1 MTDVYHEVMRTIWD
15 HNLHFGLW
23 TSEEDES
30 PNRVAAERMTAL
42 HIGKLGARH
51 GWRVLDLG
59 RRVGTSAFRLAEAS
73 HADIVSV
80 SACAEH
86 VARANSRAEALF
98 VDDQVRFV
106 HGDPREMSFADDTFD
121 AAWAVETLPHLGN
134 RVEVLREIA
143 RVVKPAG
150 VVVVSDFVQ
159 RRPVPQDVLDELQP
173 VLATY
178 EIDGLPSFA
187 GYPKL
192 LASAGLQVVEL
203 LDLSAE
209 TRKTVPRMRAG
220 ARRHYDA
227 LVAAHG
233 EQARRYLDQL
243 LSPVAIQPSVGYV
256 LAVARV

>member
-1 MTDVYHEVMRTIWD
+1 MADVYHEVMRTIWD

-30 PNRVAAERMTAL
+30 SNRVAAERMTAL
-42 HIGKLGARH
+42 HIDKLGARH

-80 SACAEH
+80 SPCADH
-86 VARANSRAEALF
+86 VRRANSRAEALF

-106 HGDPREMSFADDTFD
+106 HGDPHAMPFPDDTFD
-121 AAWAVETLPHLGN
+121 AAWAVETLPHLGD
-134 RVEVLREIA
+134 RAGVLRELA
-143 RVVKPAG
+143 RVVKPSG

-159 RRPVPQDVLDELQP
+159 RRPVSQVVLDELQP

-178 EIDGLPSFA
+178 DITELPTFA

-192 LASAGLQVVEL
+192 LASAGLRVVEL
-203 LDLSAE
+203 MDLTAQA
-209 TRKTVPRMRAG
+209 RKSLPRMQAG
-220 ARRHYDA
+220 ARLHYDA

-233 EQARRYLDQL
+233 EEARKYLDQI
-243 LSPVAIQPSVGYV
+243 LSPIATQPSLGYV

>member
-1 MTDVYHEVMRTIWD
+1 MADVYHEVMRTIWD

-42 HIGKLGARH
+42 HIEKLGARH

-80 SACAEH
+80 SPCAEH
-86 VARANSRAEALF
+86 VRLANVRAEALF

-106 HGDPREMSFADDTFD
+106 HGDPHAMPFSADAFD
-121 AAWAVETLPHLGN
+121 AAWAVETLPHLGD
-134 RVEVLREIA
+134 RAGVLRELA
-143 RVVKPAG
+143 RVVKPSG

-159 RRPVPQDVLDELQP
+159 RRPVSQDVLEELKPALTTYDIDELP
-173 VLATY
+173 T
-178 EIDGLPSFA
+178 FA

-192 LASAGLQVVEL
+192 LAAAGLQVVEL
-203 LDLSAE
+203 LDLTAE
-209 TRKTVPRMRAG
+209 TRKTLTRMRGG

-227 LVAAHG
+227 LVAAYG
-233 EQARRYLDQL
+233 EKAQQYLDQL
-243 LSPVAIQPSVGYV
+243 LSPIALQPSLGYV

>member
-23 TSEEDES
+23 TSDEDES

-42 HIGKLGARH
+42 HIDKLGARH

-73 HADIVSV
+73 HADVVSV
-80 SACAEH
+80 SPGAEF
-86 VARANSRAEALF
+86 VRRATARAEALF
-98 VDDQVRFV
+98 IDDQVRFV
-106 HGDPREMSFADDTFD
+106 HSDPHAMPFPTNTFD

-134 RVEVLREIA
+134 RVGVLRELA
-143 RVVKPAG
+143 RVVKPCG

-159 RRPVPQDVLDELQP
+159 RKPVSQGLLDDIEPILSTYDIDELP
-173 VLATY
+173 T
-178 EIDGLPSFA
+178 FA

-203 LDLSAE
+203 IDLSAE
-209 TRKTVPRMRAG
+209 TRKSVPRMQAG
-220 ARRHYDA
+220 ARAHYDA

-233 EQARRYLDQL
+233 EEARKYLDQI
-243 LSPVAIQPSVGYV
+243 LSPLAIQPSLGYL

>member
-30 PNRVAAERMTAL
+30 SNRVAAERMTAL
-42 HIGKLGARH
+42 HIDKLGARH

-80 SACAEH
+80 SPCADH
-86 VARANSRAEALF
+86 VRRANSRAEALF

-106 HGDPREMSFADDTFD
+106 HGDPHAMPFPAGTFD
-121 AAWAVETLPHLGN
+121 AAWAVETLPHLGD
-134 RVEVLREIA
+134 RAGVLRELA
-143 RVVKPAG
+143 RVVKPSG
-150 VVVVSDFVQ
+150 VIVVSDFVQ
-159 RRPVPQDVLDELQP
+159 RRPVSQAVLDELQP
-173 VLATY
+173 ALTTY
-178 EIDGLPSFA
+178 DIDELPTFA

-192 LASAGLQVVEL
+192 LAAAGLQVVEL
-203 LDLSAE
+203 LDL
-209 TRKTVPRMRAG
+209 TVEARRTLPRMQEG

-233 EQARRYLDQL
+233 EEARQYLDRL
-243 LSPVAIQPSVGYV
+243 LSPIALQPSLGYV